1 MTVSAGPL
9 AVVRLEGS
17 HRLEG
22 SWTDVEMGKTFL
34 TDLEGRGFSP
44 ATVRAYAFDLLNF
57 GRFLGDQELT
67 VVEVV
72 PTDLFDYLDWQA
84 RAKRSPPCRQTDP
97 RAGAHAAR
105 TRVRRRRAPAG
116 ARTGADHGQRDPA
129 EPLLDDHRLHSADPR
144 QRDPA

>member
-1 MTVSAGPL
+1 MTVSAGSL

-22 SWTDVEMGKTFL
+22 SWTDVEMANSFL
-34 TDLEGRGFSP
+34 THLEARGFST

-57 GRFLGDQELT
+57 GRFLGDQGLT

-84 RAKRSPPCRQTDP
+84 RSKRSGNKKVVGPTD
-97 RAGAHAAR
+97 RRGA
-105 TRVRRRRAPAG
+105 APAD
-116 ARTGADHGQRDPA
+116 RKST
-129 EPLLDDHRLHSADPR
+129 RLN
-144 QRDPA
+144 